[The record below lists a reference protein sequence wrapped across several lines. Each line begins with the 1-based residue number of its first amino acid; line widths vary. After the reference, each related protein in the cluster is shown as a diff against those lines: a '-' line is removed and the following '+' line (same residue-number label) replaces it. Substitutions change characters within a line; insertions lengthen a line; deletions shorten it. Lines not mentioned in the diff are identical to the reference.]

1 MPNQAQPLELAILLT
16 YCGEPRSN
24 VNRNADL
31 VLLGVGVGPV
41 GVKDGVR
48 DGVAVKVAE
57 GVGESVG
64 GSGVRV
70 GVMVGVPRGVRVNVA
85 EGSTLGVKVAGGGVL
100 EGVSVGMTTN
110 VGIGSIATSVA
121 GRNASTGL
129 SCGLKNS
136 ATTASKTHSESK
148 PKAAANAVKIVAQ
161 PEPGDERCRIK
172 ISLRTYK
179 SFNRGFGQLGLQP
192 IRVRFLAQSLSR
204 FWAERVCGLTFFC
217 THNGKA

>member
-1 MPNQAQPLELAILLT
+1 MLLT

-24 VNRNADL
+24 VKVNADL

-48 DGVAVKVAE
+48 EGVGVNVAE

-85 EGSTLGVKVAGGGVL
+85 DGSMVGVNVAGGGVL
-100 EGVSVGMTTN
+100 EGVSVGITTI

-121 GRNASTGL
+121 GRKASIGL
-129 SCGLKNS
+129 SCGLKNN
-136 ATTASKTHSESK
+136 AATASKTHNESR
-148 PKAAANAVKIVAQ
+148 PKAAASAVKIVAQ
-161 PEPGDERCRIK
+161 PEPDDERCRIT
-172 ISLRTYK
+172 ISLRTHK
-179 SFNRGFGQLGLQP
+179 SFNRG
-192 IRVRFLAQSLSR
+192 LS
-204 FWAERVCGLTFFC
+204 
-217 THNGKA
+217 